1 MVELLPLPSTG
12 NVKENMNILI
22 ENLTNWNEEYHT
34 YDKPTVSDYTYD
46 VWFNELI
53 NLEAK
58 FPKLKRLDSP
68 TLRIGGKVLS
78 HDKVVRDIPMQ
89 SLDNVFSVSELE
101 KWLTSLNLEP
111 NAAFIV
117 EPKIDGL
124 AVSLIYDKG
133 VLVDASTRGDGITG
147 ERVLDAVRMIKDIPL
162 KLKNFDPRTP
172 TGYCRVEIRGEVFL
186 SKSQFKKINESIL
199 NVEDR
204 YKHPRNLASATL
216 KMKDLQTIKERKLSF
231 VAYSLHAKGVV
242 ESPSQD
248 ATLWMFE
255 RWGFRVA
262 DNIQRSL
269 SAKKVPEVIK
279 NYFERLQ
286 DSDIPTDGAV
296 IKVSSTTFQERL
308 GENNRVPRWAV
319 AYKFQQD
326 IAHAVLKDIR
336 LQVGRTGVITPV
348 AIIEPTMLSGAL
360 IENITLHNF
369 NIVEELKI
377 GIGDT
382 LSIVRSGEV
391 IPKVLG
397 VVKHNHNYQIHL
409 PDYCPSCKG
418 TTRTDGRYRYCNND
432 SVDGCCRETDIAKL
446 NYIYSKEVLDIKH
459 LGDKLVEGL
468 YRSQAIKHPSD
479 IFNLDVSE
487 LTRNVTGSDLVSKK
501 IYESIQQAKSIE
513 DYRVVLALCI
523 PTIGKQKAKII
534 SGILKGDLFRLDEVG
549 DVSKQEVLNWL
560 ANGGEAEIR
569 KYLNYITPTSNVVN
583 TTGKFAGKNILLS
596 GKYVDTSRKLIEAK
610 IKSLGG
616 NVVSNPT
623 VTTDFALF
631 GLNPTPRKLDKVL
644 ELNIPQLTLE
654 DLK

>member
-1 MVELLPLPSTG
+1 MTELLPLPATG
-12 NVKENMNILI
+12 NVKKNIDILI
-22 ENLTNWNEEYHT
+22 ENLTKWNKEYHV

-46 VWFNELI
+46 VWFNELV

-58 FPKLKRLDSP
+58 FPNLKRLDSP
-68 TLRIGGKVLS
+68 TLRVGGKITS
-78 HDKVVRDIPMQ
+78 HDKVERNNPML
-89 SLDNVFSVSELE
+89 SLDNVFNEQELLD
-101 KWLTSLNLEP
+101 WVRLNLPESGTKL
-111 NAAFIV
+111 V
-117 EPKIDGL
+117 MEPKVDGL
-124 AVSLIYDKG
+124 AVSLIYKDG
-133 VLVDASTRGDGITG
+133 ILVDASTRGDGRVG
-147 ERVLDAVRMIKDIPL
+147 ERVLDAVRTISDIPL
-162 KLKNFDPRTP
+162 KIRLD
-172 TGYCRVEIRGEVFL
+172 GIVEIRGEVYFKL
-186 SKSQFKKINESIL
+186 SRFNEINDKLPEG
-199 NVEDR
+199 EK

-216 KMKDLQTIKERKLSF
+216 KMKDIAEIKRRRLSF
-231 VAYSLHAKGVV
+231 IPYTVITEGKGTGNDSHILFMLSLEGFGFCKYCY
-242 ESPSQD
+242 
-248 ATLWMFE
+248 ATCHS
-255 RWGFRVA
+255 
-262 DNIQRSL
+262 DNPKL
-269 SAKKVPEVIK
+269 H
-279 NYFERLQ
+279 ERLLAFAELLSK
-286 DSDIPTDGAV
+286 DDTPYDGIV
-296 IKVSSTTFQERL
+296 VKVVDLNLQKEL
-308 GENNRVPRWAV
+308 GGSVRAPKWGV
-319 AYKFQQD
+319 AYKLQEN
-326 IAHAVLKDIR
+326 IAHAVLKDIK

-369 NIVEELKI
+369 NIVEELKL

-409 PDYCPSCKG
+409 PEHCPSCKG
-418 TTRTDGRYRYCNND
+418 STRTDGRYRYCNND
-432 SVDGCCRETDIAKL
+432 SVDGFCRETDIAKL

-468 YRSQAIKHPSD
+468 YRSQVIKHPSD
-479 IFNLDVSE
+479 IFNLDISE

-534 SGILKGDLFRLDEVG
+534 SGVLKGDISRLDEVG
-549 DVSKQEVLNWL
+549 EVSKQEVLNWL

-569 KYLNYITPTSNVVN
+569 KYLNYITPTSNIIN
-583 TTGKFAGKNILLS
+583 STGKFAGKNILLS
-596 GKYVDTSRKLIEAK
+596 GKYIDISHKLLEAK

-616 NVVSNPT
+616 NTVSNPT
-623 VTTDFALF
+623 ITTDFALF

>member
-1 MVELLPLPSTG
+1 MTELLPLPATG
-12 NVKENMNILI
+12 NVKKNIDILI
-22 ENLTNWNEEYHT
+22 ENLTKWNKEYHV

-46 VWFNELI
+46 VWFNELV

-58 FPKLKRLDSP
+58 FPNLKRLDSP
-68 TLRIGGKVLS
+68 TLRVGGKITS
-78 HDKVVRDIPMQ
+78 HDKVERNNPML
-89 SLDNVFSVSELE
+89 SLDNVFNEQELLD
-101 KWLTSLNLEP
+101 WVRLNLPESGTKL
-111 NAAFIV
+111 V
-117 EPKIDGL
+117 MEPKVDGL
-124 AVSLIYDKG
+124 AVSLIYKDG
-133 VLVDASTRGDGITG
+133 ILVDASTRGDGKVG
-147 ERVLDAVRMIKDIPL
+147 ERVLDAVRTISDIPL
-162 KLKNFDPRTP
+162 KIRLD
-172 TGYCRVEIRGEVFL
+172 GIVEIRGEVYFKL
-186 SKSQFKKINESIL
+186 SRFNEINDKLPEGGK
-199 NVEDR
+199 

-216 KMKDLQTIKERKLSF
+216 KMKDIAEIKRRRLSF
-231 VAYSLHAKGVV
+231 IPYTVITEGKGTGNDSHILFMLSLEGFGFCKYCY
-242 ESPSQD
+242 
-248 ATLWMFE
+248 ATCHS
-255 RWGFRVA
+255 
-262 DNIQRSL
+262 DNPKL
-269 SAKKVPEVIK
+269 H
-279 NYFERLQ
+279 ERLLAFAELLSK
-286 DSDIPTDGAV
+286 DDTPYDGIV
-296 IKVSSTTFQERL
+296 VKVVDLNLQKEL
-308 GENNRVPRWAV
+308 GGSVRAPKWGV
-319 AYKFQQD
+319 AYKLQEN
-326 IAHAVLKDIR
+326 IAHAVLKDIK

-369 NIVEELKI
+369 NIVEELKL

-409 PDYCPSCKG
+409 PEHCPSCKG
-418 TTRTDGRYRYCNND
+418 STRTDGRYRYCNND
-432 SVDGCCRETDIAKL
+432 SVDGFCRETDIAKL

-468 YRSQAIKHPSD
+468 YRSQVIKHSCD
-479 IFNLDVSE
+479 IFNLDISE

-534 SGILKGDLFRLDEVG
+534 SGVLKGDISRLDEVG
-549 DVSKQEVLNWL
+549 EVSKQEVLNWL

-569 KYLNYITPTSNVVN
+569 KYLNYITPTSNIIN
-583 TTGKFAGKNILLS
+583 STGKFAGKNILLS
-596 GKYVDTSRKLIEAK
+596 GKYIDISRKLLEAK

-616 NVVSNPT
+616 NTVSNPT
-623 VTTDFALF
+623 ITTDFALF

>member
-1 MVELLPLPSTG
+1 MTELLPLPATG
-12 NVKENMNILI
+12 NVKKNIDILI
-22 ENLTNWNEEYHT
+22 ENLTKWNKEYHV

-46 VWFNELI
+46 VWFNELV

-58 FPKLKRLDSP
+58 FPNLKRLDSP
-68 TLRIGGKVLS
+68 TLRVGGKITS
-78 HDKVVRDIPMQ
+78 HDKVERNNPML
-89 SLDNVFSVSELE
+89 SLDNVFNEQELLD
-101 KWLTSLNLEP
+101 WVRLNLPESGTKL
-111 NAAFIV
+111 V
-117 EPKIDGL
+117 MEPKVDGL
-124 AVSLIYDKG
+124 AVSLIYKDG
-133 VLVDASTRGDGITG
+133 ILVDASTRGDGKVG
-147 ERVLDAVRMIKDIPL
+147 ERVLDAVRTISDIPL
-162 KLKNFDPRTP
+162 KIRLD
-172 TGYCRVEIRGEVFL
+172 GVVEIRGEVYFKL
-186 SKSQFKKINESIL
+186 SRFNEINDSLPEG
-199 NVEDR
+199 DK

-216 KMKDLQTIKERKLSF
+216 KMKDIAEIKRRRLSF
-231 VAYSLHAKGVV
+231 IPYTVITEGKGTGNDSHILFMISLEGFGFCKYCY
-242 ESPSQD
+242 
-248 ATLWMFE
+248 ATCHS
-255 RWGFRVA
+255 
-262 DNIQRSL
+262 DNPKL
-269 SAKKVPEVIK
+269 H
-279 NYFERLQ
+279 ERLMAFAELLTKG
-286 DSDIPTDGAV
+286 DTPYDGIV
-296 IKVSSTTFQERL
+296 VKVVDLNLQKEL
-308 GENNRVPRWAV
+308 GGSVRAPKWGV
-319 AYKFQQD
+319 AYKLQEN
-326 IAHAVLKDIR
+326 IAHAVLKDVK

-369 NIVEELKI
+369 NIVEELKL

-409 PDYCPSCKG
+409 PEYCPSCKG
-418 TTRTDGRYRYCNND
+418 STRTDGRYRYCNND
-432 SVDGCCRETDIAKL
+432 SVDGFCRETDVAKL

-468 YRSQAIKHPSD
+468 YRSQVIKHPSD
-479 IFNLDVSE
+479 IFNLDISE

-534 SGILKGDLFRLDEVG
+534 SGVLKGDISRLDEVG
-549 DVSKQEVLNWL
+549 EVSKQEVLNWL
-560 ANGGEAEIR
+560 ANGGETEIR
-569 KYLNYITPTSNVVN
+569 KYLNYITPTSNIIN
-583 TTGKFAGKNILLS
+583 STGKFAGKNILLS
-596 GKYVDTSRKLIEAK
+596 GKYIDISRKLLEAK

-616 NVVSNPT
+616 STVSNPT
-623 VTTDFALF
+623 ITTDFALF

>member
-1 MVELLPLPSTG
+1 MTELLPLPATG
-12 NVKENMNILI
+12 NVKKNIDILI
-22 ENLTNWNEEYHT
+22 ENLTKWNKEYHV

-46 VWFNELI
+46 VWFNELV

-58 FPKLKRLDSP
+58 FPNLKRLDSP
-68 TLRIGGKVLS
+68 TLRVGGKITS
-78 HDKVVRDIPMQ
+78 HDKVERNNPML
-89 SLDNVFSVSELE
+89 SLDNVFNEQELLD
-101 KWLTSLNLEP
+101 WVRLNLPESGTKL
-111 NAAFIV
+111 V
-117 EPKIDGL
+117 MEPKVDGL
-124 AVSLIYDKG
+124 AVSLIYKDG
-133 VLVDASTRGDGITG
+133 ILVDASTRGDGKVG
-147 ERVLDAVRMIKDIPL
+147 ERVLDAVRTISDIPL
-162 KLKNFDPRTP
+162 KIRLD
-172 TGYCRVEIRGEVFL
+172 GVVEIRGEVYFKL
-186 SKSQFKKINESIL
+186 SRFNEINDSLPEG
-199 NVEDR
+199 DK

-216 KMKDLQTIKERKLSF
+216 KMKDIAEIKRRRLSF
-231 VAYSLHAKGVV
+231 IPYTVITEGKGTGNDSHILFMISLEGFGFCKYCY
-242 ESPSQD
+242 
-248 ATLWMFE
+248 ATCHS
-255 RWGFRVA
+255 
-262 DNIQRSL
+262 DNPKL
-269 SAKKVPEVIK
+269 H
-279 NYFERLQ
+279 ERLMAFAELLTKG
-286 DSDIPTDGAV
+286 DTPYDGIV
-296 IKVSSTTFQERL
+296 VKVVDLNLQKEL
-308 GENNRVPRWAV
+308 GGSVRAPKWGV
-319 AYKFQQD
+319 AYKLQEN
-326 IAHAVLKDIR
+326 IAHAVLKDVK

-369 NIVEELKI
+369 NIVEELKL

-409 PDYCPSCKG
+409 PEYCPSCKG
-418 TTRTDGRYRYCNND
+418 STRTDGRYRYCNND
-432 SVDGCCRETDIAKL
+432 SVDGFCRETDVAKL

-468 YRSQAIKHPSD
+468 YRSQVIKHPSD
-479 IFNLDVSE
+479 IFNLDISE

-534 SGILKGDLFRLDEVG
+534 SGVLKGDISRLDEVG
-549 DVSKQEVLNWL
+549 EVSKQEVLNWL
-560 ANGGEAEIR
+560 ANGGETEIR
-569 KYLNYITPTSNVVN
+569 KYLNYITPTSNIIN
-583 TTGKFAGKNILLS
+583 STGKFAGKNILLS
-596 GKYVDTSRKLIEAK
+596 GKYIDISRKLLEAK

-616 NVVSNPT
+616 NTVSNPT
-623 VTTDFALF
+623 ITTDFALF